1 MPVPSNS
8 ERSSVIFSAQDAE
21 GTPNPLNTPFSEVS
35 FSQLVSDSAHSYM
48 DFDLS
53 HEAITNSNQAEI
65 TDQQTS
71 SFQNQML
78 YFSPSAD
85 MLMLDWL
92 SPTCDQTLSKNGAAK
107 FYDFVGIEHDGCAN
121 KCTISLFSER
131 IVPDTTTAK
140 TKPSS
145 AHQTHRITALFQNVD
160 GGSRRQQTV
169 LDKVKVLLSSEHE
182 TCLSNFLRKVDSGGE
197 HSSLV
202 LTELP
207 VTKLLQNAF
216 KELGGL
222 GLFINEEDVTRI
234 QQRFFDSEHLP
245 MDASDASLLVV
256 SLAWGALLEPEMSSS
271 SRVALL
277 DAVLETSTLLL
288 RQHHSVRK
296 FLLSISERTG
306 SKNLPALILT
316 SISTAASLNLHLEP
330 VLRKLC
336 ASDEQVIHTQRAMWL
351 LYCIDKSHA
360 LRCHSFSLV
369 SDSFLPTTS
378 PPGNTLKSD
387 SAATPSLE
395 LLSVRS
401 QFSKICSDILQLREG
416 ANEKSSEDCST
427 RAVTLSTALEEW
439 YRSTKISQMMLS
451 LDHHDVM
458 RVKLQISYYYYEAQF
473 QLLSTGLA
481 YPSTSSLAKSQEL
494 RQLLN
499 QSTREIITCSS
510 TMSSEYLLQDLY
522 VFHNT

>member
-1 MPVPSNS
+1 MNAARPKLTRRRGACKECRQKKIRCDGANPCNHCQRKEYLCEYNIRRSRGHLRENSIQSLCINVATVTPPYATDSTMPVPSNS

-169 LDKVKVLLSSEHE
+169 LEKVKVLLSSEHE

-296 FLLSISERTG
+296 FL
-306 SKNLPALILT
+306 ALV
-316 SISTAASLNLHLEP
+316 A
-330 VLRKLC
+330 V
-336 ASDEQVIHTQRAMWL
+336 
-351 LYCIDKSHA
+351 
-360 LRCHSFSLV
+360 
-369 SDSFLPTTS
+369 
-378 PPGNTLKSD
+378 
-387 SAATPSLE
+387 
-395 LLSVRS
+395 VR
-401 QFSKICSDILQLREG
+401 
-416 ANEKSSEDCST
+416 EDPI
-427 RAVTLSTALEEW
+427 V
-439 YRSTKISQMMLS
+439 
-451 LDHHDVM
+451 HG
-458 RVKLQISYYYYEAQF
+458 EAF
-473 QLLSTGLA
+473 G
-481 YPSTSSLAKSQEL
+481 
-494 RQLLN
+494 
-499 QSTREIITCSS
+499 
-510 TMSSEYLLQDLY
+510 
-522 VFHNT
+522 